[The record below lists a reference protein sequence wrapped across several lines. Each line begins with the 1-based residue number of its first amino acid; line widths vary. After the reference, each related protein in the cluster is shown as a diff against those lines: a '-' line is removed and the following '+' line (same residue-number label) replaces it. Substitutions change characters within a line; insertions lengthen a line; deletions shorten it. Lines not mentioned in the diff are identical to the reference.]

1 MRKAP
6 SHTAAVLLAVFVTFL
21 WSTSWVLIKFGLQ
34 NNLPPLSFAGL
45 RYFIAFVCLIPVV
58 LANPRERAILKNLN
72 RADWR
77 TLTIFGIVMIALA
90 QSMQYISMDY
100 LPAVTV
106 SLLLNLNPIA
116 VGFMSQIWYKER
128 PTLMQWIGIVVS
140 MAGMLIYFMPVN
152 IPLAQAIG
160 LLAAFA
166 GILSNAYGTLLGRQT
181 NQQSHLSPL
190 VITFVSMGIGSALML
205 TAGWVTEG
213 IGHPSPIDWGYI
225 VWLAIVNTAFA
236 FTLWYHT
243 QRTLTAV
250 ESSLISSLM
259 LPQIAILAFI
269 FLGEAISFK
278 EIIGLILVTLGVG
291 VVQLR
296 KSNGLRDAGLSTER
310 TV

>member
-45 RYFIAFVCLIPVV
+45 RYFIAFVCLVPVV

-190 VITFVSMGIGSALML
+190 VITFVSMGIGSVLML

-296 KSNGLRDAGLSTER
+296 KSNELRDAGLSTER

>member
-296 KSNGLRDAGLSTER
+296 KSNELRDAGLSTER

>member
-45 RYFIAFVCLIPVV
+45 RYFIAFVCLAPVI

-296 KSNGLRDAGLSTER
+296 KSNELRDAGLSTER